1 MLTQLAIQNAKPKQK
16 SYKLFD
22 SGGLYLR
29 INPNGS
35 KLWQLKYRYLGK
47 EKMLSLGL
55 FPLVTLAEAREK
67 RDEAKKK
74 LINGIDPSAA
84 KKAEKQRVIRNA
96 ENTFKVV
103 ALEWYESRK
112 TIWSPAHADNVMHR
126 MEADIFP
133 YLGNRP
139 IAEIDAP
146 ELLGVLRKIEK
157 RGAIDIAHRV
167 RQTCGQIFRYGIA
180 TGRGTRDHAADL
192 KDALTT
198 VKTKHFA
205 ALDIKEMPEFLHR
218 LKNNDARLYPRT
230 RRAIN
235 LLMLTFV
242 RTTELIEASW
252 DEIDLDGAQWII
264 PAERMK
270 MRRPHIIPLSR
281 QAVALLKEQ
290 KEETARFKTKW
301 VFPSQHRP
309 MNPMSNNTI
318 LVAIKNLG
326 YAGRMTGHGFR
337 ALAMSNIKEKIG
349 YRHEVVDRQL
359 AHGHRNK
366 VAAAYDRAQ
375 FLDER
380 TKMMQEWSDY
390 LDAVAAANK
399 LIVSNFI
406 EKKERKNHG

>member
-218 LKNNDARLYPRT
+218 LKNNDADRK
-230 RRAIN
+230 
-235 LLMLTFV
+235 
-242 RTTELIEASW
+242 S
-252 DEIDLDGAQWII
+252 
-264 PAERMK
+264 
-270 MRRPHIIPLSR
+270 
-281 QAVALLKEQ
+281 
-290 KEETARFKTKW
+290 
-301 VFPSQHRP
+301 
-309 MNPMSNNTI
+309 
-318 LVAIKNLG
+318 
-326 YAGRMTGHGFR
+326 
-337 ALAMSNIKEKIG
+337 
-349 YRHEVVDRQL
+349 VV
-359 AHGHRNK
+359 
-366 VAAAYDRAQ
+366 
-375 FLDER
+375 
-380 TKMMQEWSDY
+380 
-390 LDAVAAANK
+390 
-399 LIVSNFI
+399 
-406 EKKERKNHG
+406 